1 MKRNYPLFTIYC
13 LLLTVF
19 LSGCGSGPGQPG
31 SAGTEDTGVLLSTSL
46 TPTYNGKNT
55 SDVDAFQDIC
65 TAATATTPA
74 VYEKIYDHQA
84 TVTITATLLN
94 PTPQITPGT
103 LYIDYYTV
111 EYRRSQDSIGA
122 PPIESDTRYDT
133 IIITPPLSGTGSTT
147 TTFTAIFV
155 DLTRKAKYSSNTLS
169 GAYSYTTLAYLNNY
183 TATYTFVGHNQYGK
197 SFSFMAQV
205 DFQIGDFNN
214 C

>member
-1 MKRNYPLFTIYC
+1 MKRSYFLLVTIYLLLFTF
-13 LLLTVF
+13 LLA
-19 LSGCGSGPGQPG
+19 GCGSGPGSPG
-31 SAGTEDTGVLLSTSL
+31 SQGTEDTGVKLETTI
-46 TPTYNGKNT
+46 TPTYNGANT
-55 SDVDAFQDIC
+55 SSVDAFQDIC
-65 TAATATTPA
+65 SAGPPA
-74 VYEKIYDHQA
+74 VYEKITDHSA

-94 PTPQITPGT
+94 PNPQITPGT

-133 IIITPPLSGTGSTT
+133 IVVTPPQSGTGSTT

-155 DLTRKAKYSSNTLS
+155 DLIRKAKYSSDTFG
-169 GAYSYTTLAYLNNY
+169 GAYSSSLAYLNNY

-205 DFQIGDFNN
+205 DFQIGDFDN

>member
-19 LSGCGSGPGQPG
+19 LWGCGSGPGSPG
-31 SAGTEDTGVLLSTSL
+31 SQGTEDTGVRLDATI
-46 TPTYNGKNT
+46 TPTYNGANT
-55 SDVDAFQDIC
+55 SSVDAFQDIC
-65 TAATATTPA
+65 SAGPPP
-74 VYEKIYDHQA
+74 VYEKITDHSA

-94 PTPQITPGT
+94 PNPQIAPGT

-122 PPIESDTRYDT
+122 PPIESNTRYDT